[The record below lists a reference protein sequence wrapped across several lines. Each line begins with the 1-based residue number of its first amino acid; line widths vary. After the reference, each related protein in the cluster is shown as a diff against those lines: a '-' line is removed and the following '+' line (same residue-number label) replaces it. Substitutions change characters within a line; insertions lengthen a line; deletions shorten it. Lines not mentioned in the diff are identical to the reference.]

1 MRDKGNCTYR
11 QQNHIPLMIVHPAY
25 AGGKECAAI
34 TSQIDLVPTLIGLT
48 GKDQASKQTAAQGLK
63 GKDFSGLLK
72 FPESAQ
78 PNSVR
83 SAALFCYNMISYLDD
98 KWARRIFPTM
108 VSGKD
113 SPGQLQALLEK
124 DKPDLSNRCGI
135 RSIWDGRYRFS
146 RYFAPNAFNTP
157 TTLESLLANN
167 DLEVY
172 DLLKDPNETKNLA
185 LDPQANRSLIMAL
198 NNSMNQLL
206 AEEVGI
212 DDGSFLPIRNGT
224 LLLAPAN
231 ER

>member
-1 MRDKGNCTYR
+1 W
-11 QQNHIPLMIVHPAY
+11 QQN
-25 AGGKECAAI
+25 GKEE
-34 TSQIDLVPTLIGLT
+34 QH
-48 GKDQASKQTAAQGLK
+48 
-63 GKDFSGLLK
+63 
-72 FPESAQ
+72 
-78 PNSVR
+78 
-83 SAALFCYNMISYLDD
+83 
-98 KWARRIFPTM
+98 
-108 VSGKD
+108 
-113 SPGQLQALLEK
+113 K

-157 TTLESLLANN
+157 TSLESLLANN

-172 DLLKDPNETKNLA
+172 DLQKDPHETNNLA
-185 LDPQANRSLIMAL
+185 LNPKANRALVLAL
-198 NNSMNQLL
+198 NNTMNQLL